1 MHSALEI
8 RRKRKDKERKSAL
21 VPCSCH
27 LYKGRL
33 CSAKKARQHKT
44 IFKRN
49 WHAGIE
55 YFEENSDKS
64 SNSSSNQQSPIRV
77 FEYSSGDPDDN
88 DNSISPSNH
97 QQSPISNTGVESFRE
112 SSDDTSPSNE
122 QSSFEMEEEFSG
134 KEQEEAEHDYNSID
148 FESTTM
154 SSDEMIQ

>member
-21 VPCSCH
+21 VPCICH

-33 CSAKKARQHKT
+33 CSAKKAHQHKT

-49 WHAGIE
+49 WHAGI
-55 YFEENSDKS
+55 
-64 SNSSSNQQSPIRV
+64 RV
-77 FEYSSGDPDDN
+77 FEYSSGDPDDS